1 MYTKPK
7 PVNSNNFL
15 RFYEVGTDLSESKY
29 TSMLTNG
36 YLHRWRQTSP
46 KLPALTGDILTF
58 YTNFSIYPLIETDVW
73 RIIDNED
80 NIITATDN
88 HLLVVTAFGEN
99 SFKLTLTIQPTNT
112 LDNVDRRIAIV
123 SNTGVIKY
131 TSNIISVRAFNERTV
146 TNTHLL
152 SFWHDTDIY
161 EYEWSQKQDFDEPY
175 TVRIPSSITGI
186 SYPENASI
194 YKSATSGKPRR
205 TRAILDKIVSFQ
217 TYYFDEEAHDAFA
230 VASASEEFYLN
241 GNKMIR
247 DGDYEIGYNQIHNLS
262 HGTSKFYDRQFSIRI
277 DRCEEFITPVPP
289 PAPTITIT
297 MEQFSEDPKFIDCNL
312 RLVVND
318 VVIDELFTNGTAE
331 YTLMDGD
338 EVLVLWSFLADN
350 IAGSPINPSLNA
362 IVTQDAEVLLSQT
375 NLIDPTTIDN
385 SYSYTFNVYAGSVYT
400 ATAISFE
407 NTGT

>member
-1 MYTKPK
+1 
-7 PVNSNNFL
+7 
-15 RFYEVGTDLSESKY
+15 
-29 TSMLTNG
+29 
-36 YLHRWRQTSP
+36 
-46 KLPALTGDILTF
+46 LTGDILTF

-80 NIITATDN
+80 NIITSTTN

-99 SFKLTLTIQPTNT
+99 SFKLTLTIQTTNT

-131 TSNIISVRAFNERTV
+131 TSNIISIRTFNERNL
-146 TNTHLL
+146 TNTHIL

-186 SYPENASI
+186 AYPENASI
-194 YKSATSGKPRR
+194 YRSATSGKPRR
-205 TRAILDKIVSFQ
+205 TRAILDKIVTFQ

-277 DRCEEFITPVPP
+277 DRCEEFITPIAP

-297 MEQFSEDPKFIDCNL
+297 MEQFNNDTPTFIDCNL
-312 RLVVND
+312 RLIIND
-318 VVIDELFTNGTAE
+318 IVINTLFSNGTAD

-338 EVLVLWSFLADN
+338 EVRIQWFY
-350 IAGSPINPSLNA
+350 IAEEGIVGTPINPSLNMIA
-362 IVTQDAEVLLSQT
+362 VQDGDVLVSQT
-375 NLIDPTTIDN
+375 NLIDPTSSDVTYN
-385 SYSYTFNVYAGSVYT
+385 YTFNVYAGSVYE